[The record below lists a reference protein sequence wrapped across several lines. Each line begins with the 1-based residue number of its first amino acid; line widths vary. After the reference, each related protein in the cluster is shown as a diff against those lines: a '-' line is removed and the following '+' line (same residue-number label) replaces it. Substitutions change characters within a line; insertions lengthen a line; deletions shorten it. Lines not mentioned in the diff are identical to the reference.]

1 MVYTLDHNQ
10 LYKLLTNLKPMAML
24 TTLKLEEL
32 QLLMELIRTSFSET
46 DSDLLEVE
54 TALQLVYKIFLLLI
68 KISLVKK
75 LSLLAKMSLTVEME
89 IALTLEQLLIQQPI
103 NLEPRLLN

>member
-103 NLEPRLLN
+103 NLEPRLLS

>member
-1 MVYTLDHNQ
+1 
-10 LYKLLTNLKPMAML
+10 MAML

-103 NLEPRLLN
+103 NLEPRLLS